1 MKKQLIIT
9 LILSMILG
17 LSTNVM
23 ANMIER
29 VENGSFESPD
39 NEGLGWLTSS
49 DIPGWSVEWV
59 ENGDP
64 GTLEIQDN
72 GVVVNAVDG
81 FQYAEMDTG
90 AKNATCPNG
99 SCNVSIYQDIAT
111 CPGGQY
117 SISYAWRPRP
127 EHEGSCKLELYWDGN
142 LIATHESSSSTSWYS
157 ENINMGASGSSARLK
172 FKEIGTGD
180 TLGTFLDD
188 VSVVENYCPIIEVD
202 LDIKPNSFP
211 NCFNVNGHGVIP
223 VAILG
228 SADFDVTVV
237 DIASLSF
244 AGLEVRVR
252 GNGNPQ
258 CSIEDISGDG
268 YDDLV
273 CQFVDDPDYW
283 KPTDGTAEITGVT
296 IDGIPIK
303 GTDSI
308 CVTQE

>member
-9 LILSMILG
+9 LILAMILG
-17 LSTNVM
+17 LNTNVM
-23 ANMIER
+23 ANMVER
-29 VENGSFESPD
+29 VVNGSFETPTIGGV
-39 NEGLGWLTSS
+39 GLFTS
-49 DIPGWSVEWV
+49 DEVPGWSIEWV
-59 ENGDP
+59 YDGTP
-64 GTLEIQDN
+64 GLLEIQRT
-72 GVVVNAVDG
+72 GILVNAAADG
-81 FQYAEMDTG
+81 DQYAEMDTHNG
-90 AKNATCPNG
+90 PNG
-99 SCNVSIYQDIAT
+99 SNVSIYQDIPT

-127 EHEGSCKLELYWDGN
+127 TNESSCKLEVYWDGN
-142 LIATHESSSSTSWYS
+142 LIATHESGPSESWYL
-157 ENINMGASGSSARLK
+157 ENINMEASVSNAQLK
-172 FKEIGTGD
+172 FKEIGNGD

-252 GNGNPQ
+252 GNDNPQ
-258 CSIEDISGDG
+258 CSIEDTSGDG

-273 CQFVDDPDYW
+273 CQFVDNPDYW
-283 KPTDGTAEITGVT
+283 VPTDGTAEITGVT